1 MARSL
6 VFLFLS
12 LCLTAC
18 AVDREHF
25 ELQPNA
31 RNVGTVHEI
40 FTITNRNERSDGGFG
55 SEQGQGLTYLRSDIS
70 VPPTHQPGE
79 LRSNPANPNPE
90 RHFVVADQE
99 ELASKKAFKAALRQ
113 QLSQWPADEQEITLF
128 VHGYNTSYAEG
139 LFRLAQVQHDMRGPG
154 IPLLF
159 SWPSAARLVGYAHD
173 RDSMIY
179 SRDALQQT
187 LFTLNSVA
195 PKRTLLVAHSLGA
208 MLTMEA
214 LRQTEIKNPGWA
226 ARSLAGVVLIAPDID
241 IDVFLSQLDRF
252 DRLPQPFVVFVS
264 DQDKALE
271 ASGLISGRPQ
281 RLGRDSDIETLRDY
295 PILVIDIS
303 KFADGRNADHFT
315 VGTSPELMDF
325 LTSPE
330 LESVLRS
337 QNFDAGVV
345 SASGRLVRTT
355 ANRAE
360 KAIQW
365 ILFPEAEEN

>member
-1 MARSL
+1 MPRS
-6 VFLFLS
+6 FLIVLFSFCLS
-12 LCLTAC
+12 AC
-18 AVDREHF
+18 AADRESF
-25 ELQPNA
+25 QLRPDA

-40 FTITNRNERSDGGFG
+40 FTITNRVERPDGGFG
-55 SEQGQGLTYLRSDIS
+55 SDRGQKLSYLRSDIS

-79 LRSNPANPNPE
+79 LQSTPRNADPE
-90 RHFVVADQE
+90 RHFVVADQSE
-99 ELASKKAFKAALRQ
+99 IASKAAFKSELRQ
-113 QLSQWPADEQEITLF
+113 QLRQLPASEQEITLF
-128 VHGYNTSYAEG
+128 VHGYNTSYPEG
-139 LFRLAQVQHDMRGPG
+139 LFRLAQVQHDMQAPG

-179 SRDALQQT
+179 SRDALQQS
-187 LFTLNSVA
+187 LFTLNSIA

-226 ARSLAGVVLIAPDID
+226 SRSLAGVVLIAPDID

-252 DRLPQPFVVFVS
+252 DQLPQPFVVFVS

-281 RLGRDSDIETLRDY
+281 RLGRDGDIETLRDY

-325 LTSPE
+325 LTSPD
-330 LESVLRS
+330 LENVLLS
-337 QNFDAGVV
+337 QNFDAGLV
-345 SASGRLVRTT
+345 SASGRMVRTS
-355 ANRAE
+355 AKRAE